1 MARSAQLA
9 MRGFGGRVR
18 GWGEFL
24 NSIKQRVFEGLGAL
38 LVLASLLLLLAL
50 LTYFPGDASLD
61 TAVATA
67 PRNYLGYEGA
77 VIADLLMQSVGL
89 AAYLLPAVVLGWGVR
104 LMVRRPVCPF
114 RRGLAVVLAALVLRG
129 LPCSV

>member
-77 VIADLLMQSVGL
+77 VLAHFLMQSVGL
-89 AAYLLPAVVLGWGVR
+89 AAYLLPAGGLGGGVLLVVGGPLLPFRPRPGPLLVA
-104 LMVRRPVCPF
+104 LMVGGP
-114 RRGLAVVLAALVLRG
+114 
-129 LPCSV
+129 